1 MKEFTCLQTV
11 GQQNA
16 LSRIGANWW
25 MPLKWFSLVW
35 LHAWVNGAA
44 AHQCWVKGTQE
55 VKKTIV
61 ITDYTEHMG
70 AVDW

>member
-35 LHAWVNGAA
+35 LHA
-44 AHQCWVKGTQE
+44 
-55 VKKTIV
+55 
-61 ITDYTEHMG
+61 
-70 AVDW
+70 